1 MRPRLALATYANA
14 PSLAPDDRLL
24 LPALA
29 AAGID
34 GEPVVWSDD
43 DVIWETFDGV
53 IIRSCWD
60 YHLRHAQFRGW
71 LERLDASRL
80 PVWNSVPLVDW
91 NAHKSYLIDLS
102 SHGVPIVPTRV
113 LDGPTE
119 EEIEAL
125 VQEEGWQRFVL
136 KPAISASGYETHA
149 LDAGFDAPTRE
160 IIRQLATAGDVLV
173 QPFVDEVPRDGEY
186 SLIFIDGAFSHSAIK
201 RAAGSEFRVQTEHGG
216 SVTAIDVDPWLI
228 EAGSRVLNAL
238 PEVPLYARVDGVM
251 RGQDFLLMELELIEP
266 NLFLELRPG
275 SADRLAEAL
284 RDRLA

>member
-1 MRPRLALATYANA
+1 MRPRIALATYANA

-34 GEPVVWSDD
+34 GEAVVWSDD

-102 SHGVPIVPTRV
+102 SGAVPS
-113 LDGPTE
+113 
-119 EEIEAL
+119 
-125 VQEEGWQRFVL
+125 F
-136 KPAISASGYETHA
+136 
-149 LDAGFDAPTRE
+149 
-160 IIRQLATAGDVLV
+160 
-173 QPFVDEVPRDGEY
+173 
-186 SLIFIDGAFSHSAIK
+186 SL
-201 RAAGSEFRVQTEHGG
+201 
-216 SVTAIDVDPWLI
+216 
-228 EAGSRVLNAL
+228 
-238 PEVPLYARVDGVM
+238 
-251 RGQDFLLMELELIEP
+251 
-266 NLFLELRPG
+266 
-275 SADRLAEAL
+275 
-284 RDRLA
+284 